1 MEQNN
6 DTENRSFVGKKAGIT
21 GIICNCLL
29 AVGKLAV
36 GAMSAS
42 MSITADG
49 INNLS
54 DAASSV
60 VTLVGFK
67 LAERP
72 ADKEHPY
79 GHARFEYLA
88 SLSVAVIILVIGVE
102 LAKGSIKKIIH
113 PAPVEFSPLIAAVLV
128 ISILVK
134 LWMMLFYKKIGNK
147 INSAVLAAS
156 SDDSRNDVLTTSAV
170 LAAALIEHFT
180 SFKIDGIMGI
190 LVSVF
195 ILVSGFGLAKETL
208 SPILGEGADS
218 ELRKL
223 LSDYMATST
232 IVLGCHDLMVHDY
245 GPGRR
250 YATIHA
256 EIDRNI
262 DPLEC
267 HEEIDKLERECF
279 KNYGIHL
286 VIHYDPV
293 ITDDAEADE
302 LKSKIT
308 SMLKGKD
315 ERITIHDFRLLRV
328 NGTARLGFDVALPI
342 DSQEEKPELEKML
355 EEAFGKDYELNI
367 TYDMSTDY

>member
-1 MEQNN
+1 MGQNN
-6 DTENRSFVGKKAGIT
+6 DTENRSSIGKKTGIT
-21 GIICNCLL
+21 GIVCNCLL
-29 AVGKLAV
+29 AVGKLAA
-36 GAMSAS
+36 GTMSAS

-49 INNLS
+49 LNNLS

-60 VTLVGFK
+60 VTLIGFK

-88 SLSVAVIILVIGVE
+88 GLSVAVLILVIGVE

-147 INSAVLAAS
+147 INSAVLIAA

-170 LAAALIEHFT
+170 LAAAITEYFT
-180 SFKIDGIMGI
+180 SFKIDGIMGV

-195 ILVSGFGLAKETL
+195 ILISGFGLARETL

-218 ELRKL
+218 DLRRL
-223 LSDYMATST
+223 LTDYMATCP

-302 LKSKIT
+302 LRDKIT
-308 SMLKGKD
+308 SMLKAQD
-315 ERITIHDFRLLRV
+315 ERIAIHDFRLLRV
-328 NGTARLGFDVALPI
+328 NDTARLGFDIALPI
-342 DSQEEKPELEKML
+342 ESCGKEQELENML
-355 EEAFGKDYELNI
+355 KEAFGKDYELNV
-367 TYDMSTDY
+367 TFDMSTDY